1 MTAPAGQQQSSEHDQ
16 WRGVAT
22 EHSDEITE
30 RASIFLRRRSRALL
44 ADLLRPYGSFLWV
57 LLLAVVIENAAR
69 LSLPWLVYRAID
81 FGVPPLLSTGD
92 ARVLYQTVG
101 LMVGGGADPVGQPD
115 GSSCGNPGGSA
126 RRCCWSFAAASFV
139 TSSASTSSSTTATP
153 PAGWCP
159 G

>member
-1 MTAPAGQQQSSEHDQ
+1 MTAPAGQQQTSEHDQ
-16 WRGVAT
+16 WRGVAA

-81 FGVPPLLSTGD
+81 FGVPPLLSSGD

-101 LMVGGGADPVGQPD
+101 LMVVAVLIQWGSRC
-115 GSSCGNPGGSA
+115 SSCGNPDGSA
-126 RRCCWSFAAASFV
+126 RRCCWSFAAGSFV